1 MSDNLRRYCDIHA
14 ALKRRCGREVKGRF
28 AQHLTTLSHLV
39 SGIVG
44 SKRCSTSAIAS
55 KVPTPQKR
63 QSRIRRY
70 ERSLANET
78 VTFAT
83 YYAPFL
89 ARLLASLPEGPL
101 VLIMDGSEVGQEA
114 QALVVSVV
122 YQNRALPLCW
132 QVVTGKKGHVSEE
145 THRALLQKAAALVPP
160 TRRVVFLGDGEYNG
174 VGLLQAATDLGW
186 DSVCRIPRNTLISE
200 AGDESRHSLRETG
213 LRPGEQV
220 VYEDVT
226 FSGAGFGPVLV
237 VGLWHTR
244 HHAPLYLVSNCDL
257 PEEAVLY
264 YKQRFRI
271 ETLFSDQKSRGFHL
285 AHSHLRATDRLEHL
299 LIATCLAYVWLVCL
313 GVAVLLAGKLSVV
326 HRTDRCDLSLFQ
338 IGLLWLEH
346 CLNKNKPIPI
356 FLAIPRLMGKA
367 KCVG

>member
-14 ALKRRCGREVKGRF
+14 ALKQRCGQEVKGRF
-28 AQHLTTLSHLV
+28 AQHLTTLAHLV

-70 ERSLANET
+70 ERWLANPA
-78 VTFAT
+78 VTTKT

-89 ARLLASLPEGPL
+89 TRLFASLPAGPL
-101 VLIMDGSEVGQEA
+101 VLVMDGSEVGNGC

-132 QVVTGKKGHVSEE
+132 QVVTGKKGHVSDE
-145 THRALLQKAAALVPP
+145 THQELLQKAAALVPS
-160 TRRVVFLGDGEYNG
+160 RRNVVFLGDGEYNG

-186 DSVCRIPRNTLISE
+186 RYVCRIPKNTLVSE
-200 AGDESRHSLRETG
+200 AGDEDRLPLRETG

-220 VYEDVT
+220 VLDDVT
-226 FSGAGFGPVLV
+226 FSGADFGPVLI
-237 VGLWHTR
+237 VGLWHKR
-244 HHAPLYLVSNCDL
+244 HRAPLYLVSNCDL

-285 AHSHLRATDRLEHL
+285 AHSHLGATERLERL
-299 LIATCLAYVWLVCL
+299 MIATCLAYVWLVCL
-313 GVAVLLAGKLSVV
+313 GVAVVLAGKLSVV
-326 HRTDRCDLSLFQ
+326 HRTNRCDLSLFQ

-356 FLAIPRLMGKA
+356 PLAIPRLKRKS